1 MLKRFILLTLIV
13 TSFSCKSFQDPST
26 DNMILI
32 QQSELYGNGEE
43 GIKGSY
49 QVITDAEDWTTLKD
63 KMNSVNA
70 QRIKM
75 EPVDF
80 SNEIVIALFSDVEG
94 SGGHSIEIDNIIQK
108 KDEIIIQV
116 KKTSP
121 SGKATSMMTQ
131 PYYIVKL
138 PQTKKEIKF
147 ETAHAIH

>member
-1 MLKRFILLTLIV
+1 MLKKFILLTLIV
-13 TSFSCKSFQDPST
+13 TSFSCKSLQDPST
-26 DNMILI
+26 DNMTLI
-32 QQSELYGNGEE
+32 QQSELLGNGQE

-49 QVITDAEDWTTLKD
+49 QVITDADDWTVLKD

-80 SNEIVIALFSDVEG
+80 SKEIIIALFSDVQG
-94 SGGHSIEIDNIIQK
+94 SGGNSIQIDNIVQK
-108 KDEIIIQV
+108 KNEIIVQV

-147 ETAHAIH
+147 ETVHATR